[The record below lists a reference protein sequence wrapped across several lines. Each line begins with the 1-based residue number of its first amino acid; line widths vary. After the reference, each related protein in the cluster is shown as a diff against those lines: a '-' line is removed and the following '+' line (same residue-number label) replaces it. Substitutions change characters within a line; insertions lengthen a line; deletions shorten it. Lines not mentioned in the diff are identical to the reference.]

1 MHQKTIAIFFII
13 LISTFQGEGK
23 SSSEEEDGSLF
34 NYALLA
40 GGAVAGMLAVPA
52 LLGAAGFTS
61 AGIAAGS
68 VGAKLMSASAIANGG
83 GVAAGSLVATL
94 QSAGKRWSGT
104 PGRTGRGT
112 TPPPDH
118 ERAAALVGMGTT
130 GTEHG
135 SSTL

>member
-1 MHQKTIAIFFII
+1 MKTCALKMYQKTIAIFFII

-40 GGAVAGMLAVPA
+40 GGAVAGMLAVPT

-68 VGAKLMSASAIANGG
+68 IGAKLMSASAIANGG

-94 QSAGKRWSGT
+94 QSAG
-104 PGRTGRGT
+104 TGLGLAGNAV
-112 TPPPDH
+112 
-118 ERAAALVGMGTT
+118 AAAFGSVTAYVVGKKNSKD
-130 GTEHG
+130 ED
-135 SSTL
+135 